1 MEVCVHR
8 VVYKI
13 AVMHHHIP
21 VLLQQSVGG
30 VLAKEPLGL
39 PLLILNVKGGE
50 ALGLREKEGAQLLL
64 AWILIFAN
72 LR

>member
-8 VVYKI
+8 VVYKF
-13 AVMHHHIP
+13 AVMHHQIP
-21 VLLQQSVGG
+21 ILLQQSVGR

-39 PLLILNVKGGE
+39 PLLILNVEGGE

-64 AWILIFAN
+64 ARILIFAN